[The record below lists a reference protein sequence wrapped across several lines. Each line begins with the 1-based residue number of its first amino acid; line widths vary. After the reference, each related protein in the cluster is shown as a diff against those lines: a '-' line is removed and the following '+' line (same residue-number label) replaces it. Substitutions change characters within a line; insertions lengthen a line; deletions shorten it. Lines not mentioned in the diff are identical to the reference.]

1 MFVLVLFYLEEFDGF
16 VVVVVVD
23 GVLVKV
29 LVLCVYVDE
38 ELVSEVLQ
46 DLYVVYFENEQ
57 VEQVLLDISFG
68 IVIIIVGWIEV
79 CIDLWDLVIEFGVED
94 FVDFVVY
101 ECKVVLLYE
110 VEF

>member
-1 MFVLVLFYLEEFDGF
+1 M
-16 VVVVVVD
+16 
-23 GVLVKV
+23 
-29 LVLCVYVDE
+29 
-38 ELVSEVLQ
+38 
-46 DLYVVYFENEQ
+46 
-57 VEQVLLDISFG
+57 LLDISFG